1 MGKLAMPPVSI
12 APAPDMAQGPRA
24 TGPQAG
30 RSRLGRRALLSLL
43 AAPAI
48 LCGKARAQD
57 AAWPSRNVTIIV
69 PFAPGSSS
77 DIVGRAMAGAMTS
90 SAGKPVVVE
99 NRPGATGE
107 LGARGVVRSAPDGYT
122 LMHAPISTWAINVA
136 LRPNLGYDPV
146 GQLTGIMQTV
156 RTPNVLVVNPRQV
169 PANDL
174 PSFIAW
180 LKENR
185 ASYSS
190 SGIGSSDHLTAE
202 MFKQITGTDVA
213 HVPYSGGA
221 PATTDLI
228 GGTVQMSFQ
237 NLGSILPQI
246 QDGRVKPIL
255 ITSEARNGLLPNVPT
270 AGEAGLSDFVIYSWQ
285 AFGGPAGM
293 PPALVAKIHTTATA
307 ALRSADVTRRMREI
321 GFEVV
326 ASRPEE
332 FATFQHEEIARW
344 RRVVQAGNITP
355 G

>member
-1 MGKLAMPPVSI
+1 MRKSTMPPAMTGS
-12 APAPDMAQGPRA
+12 GA
-24 TGPQAG
+24 TGLKAQE
-30 RSRLGRRALLSLL
+30 SRLGRRALLPLL
-43 AAPAI
+43 AAPAF
-48 LCGKARAQD
+48 LSRRAWAQD
-57 AAWPSRNVTIIV
+57 AAWPSRTVTIIV

-77 DIVGRAMAGAMTS
+77 DIVGRAMAGEMAS
-90 SAGKPVVVE
+90 STGKPIVVE

-202 MFKQITGTDVA
+202 MFKQVTRTDVA

-255 ITSEARNGLLPNVPT
+255 ITSEARNALLPNVPA

-293 PPALVAKIHTTATA
+293 PASLVAKIHAAAAA
-307 ALRSADVTRRMREI
+307 ALRSADVTRRMKEI

-332 FATFQHEEIARW
+332 FAAFQREEIARW

>member
-1 MGKLAMPPVSI
+1 MSKHKPPPG
-12 APAPDMAQGPRA
+12 PAKDRGAASGE
-24 TGPQAG
+24 TL
-30 RSRLGRRALLSLL
+30 LGRRALLPLL
-43 AAPAI
+43 AAPA
-48 LCGKARAQD
+48 LLSGQAWAQD
-57 AAWPSRNVTIIV
+57 AAGWPARTVTIIV

-77 DIVGRAMAGAMTS
+77 DIVGRAMAGAMAS
-90 SAGKPVVVE
+90 STGKPIVVE

-107 LGARGVVRSAPDGYT
+107 LGARGVIRSAPDGYT

-174 PSFIAW
+174 KSLVAW

-202 MFKQITGTDVA
+202 MFKQVTGTDVA

-255 ITSEARNGLLPNVPT
+255 ITAESRSTLLPTVPT
-270 AGEAGLSDFVIYSWQ
+270 AAEAGLSDFVIYSWQ
-285 AFGGPAGM
+285 AFGAPAGM
-293 PPALVAKIHTTATA
+293 APALLAKIHASAAA
-307 ALRSADVTRRMREI
+307 ALRSADVMRRMAEI

-326 ASRPEE
+326 ASKPEE
-332 FATFQHEEIARW
+332 FTAFQRQEIARW
-344 RRVVQAGNITP
+344 RQVVQAGNITP